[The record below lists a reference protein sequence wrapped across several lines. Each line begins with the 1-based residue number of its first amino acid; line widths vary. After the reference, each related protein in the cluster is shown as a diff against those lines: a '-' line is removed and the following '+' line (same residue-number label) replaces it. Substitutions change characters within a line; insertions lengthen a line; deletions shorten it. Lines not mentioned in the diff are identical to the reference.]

1 MSTSEIAAAKAAEL
15 ERATAMEIE
24 RILPPSDR
32 GSSARENDLVLWHI
46 YTATAALTLG
56 ALFGLL
62 QGFSRANFIV
72 MPAYFDYYRMLT
84 AHGVL
89 MALVF
94 TTFFI
99 TGLFTF
105 ATYRQIARE
114 NRSLRLAW
122 ISYAVML
129 VGTVM
134 AAATIISGNASVMY
148 TFYAPLKAS
157 PWFYFGATILILGTW
172 GVAFDILENVVW
184 FKRRNPKVRIPLP
197 AFMAATTFIMW
208 IIATLGV
215 VAEMAILIPWS
226 LGWTPGVDVELTRM
240 LFWYFGHP
248 LVYFWIMGA
257 YLIWYTVVPARFNG
271 HIFSDALTRLAFIL
285 LLLFSTP
292 VGIHHQ
298 FTDPGISAEWKWL
311 HTVLTYGVVIPSFMT
326 AFAIFASF
334 EIAARRA
341 GVRGFWKTIAFLP
354 WKDPVFAAAAFA
366 MLLFIPGGFGG
377 IVNSSYSMDVLVHN
391 TMWIV
396 GHFHITVGGPVAL
409 TFIGAAYG
417 LVPALTGRKLFA
429 PKVALAQ
436 VWMWFIG
443 MSVMSLSMHWAG
455 LLGAPR
461 RTSDVTYFGA
471 AGAATWHGEMI
482 GAAIGG
488 TLLFASILMFV
499 YVAVGTRL
507 ANKPALEPPEFRFA
521 PVDEEAMETPAIF
534 DRLGSWGA
542 AAIALAIVAYAGPLH
557 EQFSQIHYL
566 APGMRTW

>member
-1 MSTSEIAAAKAAEL
+1 MSILDRPVTPII
-15 ERATAMEIE
+15 RQPTVPATISVAT
-24 RILPPSDR
+24 
-32 GSSARENDLVLWHI
+32 ARENVLVLWHV
-46 YTATAALTLG
+46 YTAMGALTLG
-56 ALFGLL
+56 AFFGLL

-72 MPAYFDYYRMLT
+72 MPDYFDYYRMLT

-99 TGLFTF
+99 TGLCTL
-105 ATYRQIARE
+105 ATYRQIVRDD
-114 NRSLRLAW
+114 RPLWLGWTSF
-122 ISYAVML
+122 AVML

-134 AAATIISGNASVMY
+134 AAVTILSGNASVLY

-172 GVAFDILENVVW
+172 GVAADIIQNVIW
-184 FKRRNPKVRIPLP
+184 FKRRNPADRIPL
-197 AFMAATTFIMW
+197 AAYMAATTFIMW

-215 VAEMAILIPWS
+215 VAEMYLLIPWS
-226 LGWTPGVDVELTRM
+226 LGWTSGIDVGLTRM

-257 YLIWYTVVPARFNG
+257 YVIWYSIVPTTFGGR
-271 HIFSDALTRLAFIL
+271 IFSDALTRLAFIL

-298 FTDPGISAEWKWL
+298 FTDPGISAGWKWL
-311 HTVLTYGVVIPSFMT
+311 HMLLTYGVVVPSFLT
-326 AFAIFASF
+326 AFALFATF
-334 EIAARRA
+334 ELAARRA
-341 GVRGFWKTIAFLP
+341 GVRGFVRTIRFLP
-354 WKDPVFAAAAFA
+354 WRDPVFAGAALA

-377 IVNSSYSMDVLVHN
+377 IVNASYGMDVLVHN

-409 TFIGAAYG
+409 TFMGAAYG

-436 VWMWFIG
+436 VWVWFIG
-443 MSVMSLSMHWAG
+443 MTVMSLSMHWAG
-455 LLGAPR
+455 LLGSPR
-461 RTSDVTYFGA
+461 RAAEVSYLGA
-471 AGAATWHGEMI
+471 AQAQPWHGHMV
-482 GAAIGG
+482 AAGIGG
-488 TLLFASILMFV
+488 AILFASILMFV

-507 ANKPALEPPEFRFA
+507 QNKRADIVPDFRFA
-521 PVDEEAMETPAIF
+521 PVDENAMPTPALF
-534 DRLGSWGA
+534 DRLGLWA
-542 AAIALAIVAYAGPLH
+542 LAAIALAIMAYAGP
-557 EQFSQIHYL
+557 IHDQLSHHHFL
-566 APGMRTW
+566 APGLRTW